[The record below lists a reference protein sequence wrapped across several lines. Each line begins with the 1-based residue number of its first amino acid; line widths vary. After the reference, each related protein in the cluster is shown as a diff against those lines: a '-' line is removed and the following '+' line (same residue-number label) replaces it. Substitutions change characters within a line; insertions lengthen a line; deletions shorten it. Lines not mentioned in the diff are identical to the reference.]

1 MTQFS
6 AADDPARG
14 AAFQVMRLI
23 LHEHQALW
31 TARLAAAGLSEWTK
45 PQWALLRAASL
56 APGLDQASAGAVT
69 GTDKTTVVALVD
81 RLERR
86 GLLERVA
93 DPADRRR
100 RRLYLTPAG
109 EELLSRL
116 APVVLEL
123 SNELLARLTPSE
135 QEQLNALLLRLG
147 GLEARD
153 EDRTGASAAQ

>member
-1 MTQFS
+1 MTAWS
-6 AADDPARG
+6 D
-14 AAFQVMRLI
+14 
-23 LHEHQALW
+23 
-31 TARLAAAGLSEWTK
+31 
-45 PQWALLRAASL
+45 AASSS
-56 APGLDQASAGAVT
+56 AS
-69 GTDKTTVVALVD
+69 
-81 RLERR
+81 RI
-86 GLLERVA
+86 
-93 DPADRRR
+93 PADRRR